1 MRAQIGDVV
10 PLELQL
16 SDGSAAMFPR
26 ALIYNAA
33 GTLLATKDLAHVAN
47 GRYTN
52 DTFTMPADASSA
64 GAYVQVTYIVYSD
77 AGHTTVAGYGYTSEL
92 WQRDHVYLATVSSGA
107 TTSIIPCSLAGPPPN
122 FTDALVRYVSG
133 SLKGEVKKIG
143 SYTAGQIQLASGLTF
158 SGAGSVGDIIEIV
171 TR

>member
-1 MRAQIGDVV
+1 MRAQIGDVI

-26 ALIYNAA
+26 ALCYNAA

-52 DTFTMPADASSA
+52 DTFTMPADASA
-64 GAYVQVTYIVYSD
+64 NGAYVQVTYIVYSD
-77 AGHTTVAGYGYTSEL
+77 AGHATVAGYGYTSEV
-92 WQRDHVYLATVSSGA
+92 WQRDHEYLATVNAGA
-107 TTSIIPCSLAGPPPN
+107 TTNVLPCSLAAPPPN
-122 FTDALVRYVSG
+122 FTDGFVRYVSG
-133 SLKGEVKKIG
+133 ALKGEVKQIG
-143 SYTAGQIQLASGLTF
+143 SCA
-158 SGAGSVGDIIEIV
+158 AGSITLAAGHFFSAAGAAGDIVELV